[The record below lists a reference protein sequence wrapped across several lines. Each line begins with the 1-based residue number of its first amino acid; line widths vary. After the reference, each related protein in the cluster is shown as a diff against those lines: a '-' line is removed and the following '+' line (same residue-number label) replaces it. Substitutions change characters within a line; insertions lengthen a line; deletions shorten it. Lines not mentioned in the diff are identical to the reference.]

1 MTKKVSFEQECP
13 SIKYEFEIIN
23 EKGTYFPDTLV
34 IKFNGKYRD
43 GSSGDND
50 AKLMKGII
58 LTALDIWQPRTFL
71 LDLTDFEYNWGD
83 YIDYIFDEEKNKK
96 LVVVIGDKNRRALS
110 TLSNGE
116 NSGKDIVDNEFY
128 FDNRETALL
137 KLRNI

>member
-128 FDNRETALL
+128 FDNRETALF
-137 KLRNI
+137 KLRNS

>member
-13 SIKYEFEIIN
+13 SIHYEFELIN
-23 EKGTYFPDTLV
+23 EKGSYFPDTLV

-50 AKLMKGII
+50 AKLMKGVI

-83 YIDYIFDEEKNKK
+83 YIDYIFDEERNQK
-96 LVVVIGDKNRRALS
+96 LAVLVGDKNRKALS
-110 TLSNGE
+110 TLSSGR
-116 NSGKDIVDNEFY
+116 NSNKDIVDNEGY
-128 FDNRETALL
+128 FDDRDKALK
-137 KLRNI
+137 KLLGS